1 MNNYINDEIDVY
13 LLEKDRER
21 TELTHSI
28 AHQIALC
35 VNESSEFTDFV
46 QNKVC
51 DIAMSLKEEFE
62 NTQRTKNLE
71 ITRKNIQNTNFVI
84 PF

>member
-13 LLEKDRER
+13 LIDKDREEG
-21 TELTHSI
+21 ELTHSI

-35 VNESSEFTDFV
+35 VNEDSEFIDFV

-51 DIAMSLKEEFE
+51 EIAMSLKEQFD
-62 NTQRTKNLE
+62 NQRTFSP
-71 ITRKNIQNTNFVI
+71 NTNNSSDAI

>member
-1 MNNYINDEIDVY
+1 MSNYINDKIDVY
-13 LLEKDRER
+13 LLEKEREEA
-21 TELTHSI
+21 ELTHSI

-46 QNKVC
+46 QSKVC
-51 DIAMSLKEEFE
+51 DIAMSLKTEFK
-62 NTQRTKNLE
+62 NTQT
-71 ITRKNIQNTNFVI
+71 TKNIQSTDFVI

>member
-13 LLEKDRER
+13 LLERDREEV
-21 TELTHSI
+21 ELTHSI
-28 AHQIALC
+28 ACQIALC

-46 QNKVC
+46 QSKVC

-71 ITRKNIQNTNFVI
+71 RVRKNLQSTDFAT

>member
-1 MNNYINDEIDVY
+1 MNDYINDEIDVY
-13 LLEKDRER
+13 LLGKDREEG
-21 TELTHSI
+21 ELTHSI

-35 VNESSEFTDFV
+35 VNEDSEFTDFV

-51 DIAMSLKEEFE
+51 EIAMSLKEQFY
-62 NTQRTKNLE
+62 NQRTFNPNANNSTD
-71 ITRKNIQNTNFVI
+71 II